1 MSLDKYLD
9 MSDEQIDNL
18 LMGLSLNSVK
28 TDGNKKN
35 QVCANCKSSNLI
47 LDISNFVCTDCGMI
61 SGEYLNE
68 NPDIPNGENEAS
80 ASSRYGSQTS
90 FFFPKASMG
99 TKIATKGFNRLSLIQ
114 RQGQMPYKEKNLM
127 GILDIIQSKCKK
139 YNITQPIIDCAK
151 ILYKKITESVHTKG
165 VRKGKNIIR
174 RCVNKIS
181 MIAACLF
188 NACKMQKETRS
199 PKEVADIYNIEV
211 KHVNRGCRKFNDI
224 IDPNILFNQ
233 ARSSQSAD
241 FIERFAKKLGL
252 EDYIIKTVKNVSDN
266 IHKLNLASTH
276 EPPSIAAACFLLVC
290 EFHRVSITKKQIG
303 EVFEISDVTIA
314 KAVRKIWNFHKILMD
329 SKIVDL
335 ILQKKNLIMKTS
347 YQIDENNLVI
357 HVEKRV
363 KPIRKTKK
371 TIKKTAS
378 DSSDGEELEIIDIS
392 SSDISDDEEI
402 QVEKKPTLHRM
413 KKHIKVYDSE
423 LEDSDIEEPKKAPL
437 KFH

>member
-18 LMGLSLNSVK
+18 LMGLSLNAAK
-28 TDGNKKN
+28 TDGKKKN
-35 QVCANCKSSNLI
+35 QVCANCKSPNLI
-47 LDISNFVCTDCGMI
+47 LDVSNFVCTDCGMI

-127 GILDIIQSKCKK
+127 EILDIIQSKCKK

-199 PKEVADIYNIEV
+199 PKEVADIYNLEV

-290 EFHRVSITKKQIG
+290 EFHKVSITKKQIG

-357 HVEKRV
+357 PVEKRV

-371 TIKKTAS
+371 TILKPTS
-378 DSSDGEELEIIDIS
+378 DSSDGEELEISDIS

-423 LEDSDIEEPKKAPL
+423 LEDSDEEPKKSPL